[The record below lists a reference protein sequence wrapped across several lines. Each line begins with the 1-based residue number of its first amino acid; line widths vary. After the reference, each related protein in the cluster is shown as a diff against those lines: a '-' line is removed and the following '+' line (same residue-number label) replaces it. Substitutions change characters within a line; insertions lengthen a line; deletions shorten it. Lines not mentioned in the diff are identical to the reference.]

1 MASVIKANPPN
12 GDVIKGKSGSISS
25 ASRKSSKASLTRE
38 NSGVSITHENGV
50 DGLEEVQNTEE
61 DKPTEHSE
69 DELEDF
75 QRTDEERQPD
85 LDTENIL
92 KVCLYQSYI
101 VISKYFEAIYLL
113 QCLLDLYFVCFFFR
127 RN

>member
-12 GDVIKGKSGSISS
+12 GDVLKGKSGSVSS
-25 ASRKSSKASLTRE
+25 ASRKSSVASLTRE
-38 NSGVSITHENGV
+38 NSEVSVAHQNGV
-50 DGLEEVQNTEE
+50 DEVEEVQPTEE

-85 LDTENIL
+85 LDTKNIL
-92 KVCLYQSYI
+92 KVFLYHPYF
-101 VISKYFEAIYLL
+101 VISMLNR
-113 QCLLDLYFVCFFFR
+113 QLY
-127 RN
+127 NDT

>member
-12 GDVIKGKSGSISS
+12 GDVLKGKGGSVSS
-25 ASRKSSKASLTRE
+25 ASRKSSVASLTRE
-38 NSGVSITHENGV
+38 NSGVSIPHENGV
-50 DGLEEVQNTEE
+50 DELDEVQTTEE
-61 DKPTEHSE
+61 DKPAEHSE

-92 KVCLYQSYI
+92 KVCLYQPYI
-101 VISKYFEAIYLL
+101 VISRYFYLFRG
-113 QCLLDLYFVCFFFR
+113 LLNLHFVYYFLS
-127 RN
+127 

>member
-1 MASVIKANPPN
+1 MASVIKANPPS
-12 GDVIKGKSGSISS
+12 GDVLKGKSGSVSS
-25 ASRKSSKASLTRE
+25 ASRKSSLASLTRE
-38 NSGVSITHENGV
+38 NSGVSVPHENGV
-50 DGLEEVQNTEE
+50 DEQEEVQTTED

-92 KVCLYQSYI
+92 KVCLYHPYI
-101 VISKYFEAIYLL
+101 VISIMIPTYCSAF
-113 QCLLDLYFVCFFFR
+113 
-127 RN
+127 

>member
-12 GDVIKGKSGSISS
+12 VDVLKGKSGSVSS
-25 ASRKSSKASLTRE
+25 ASKKSSVASLTRE
-38 NSGVSITHENGV
+38 ISEVSVPHENGI
-50 DGLEEVQNTEE
+50 DELEEVPTTEA

-92 KVCLYQSYI
+92 KVCLY
-101 VISKYFEAIYLL
+101 
-113 QCLLDLYFVCFFFR
+113 
-127 RN
+127 

>member
-12 GDVIKGKSGSISS
+12 GDVLKGKGGSVSS
-25 ASRKSSKASLTRE
+25 ASRKSSMASLTRE
-38 NSGVSITHENGV
+38 NSGVLAPHENGV
-50 DGLEEVQNTEE
+50 DELDEVQTTEE
-61 DKPTEHSE
+61 DKPAEHSE

-92 KVCLYQSYI
+92 KVCLY
-101 VISKYFEAIYLL
+101 
-113 QCLLDLYFVCFFFR
+113 
-127 RN
+127 